1 MWGWTFVCHIEGI
14 TLGEDFQEEAAEG
27 ESKRKLE
34 NVAYW

>member
-1 MWGWTFVCHIEGI
+1 
-14 TLGEDFQEEAAEG
+14 LGEDFQEEAAEG